1 MNNNF
6 AFSIKTD
13 QETKDWGRYII
24 SPLPEGF
31 GQTIGHS
38 LRRVLLGALPGAAA
52 IQMKIAG
59 ATHIFTTLKGVKE
72 DLVEVM
78 LNVKQIRFSYQGEK
92 PVKLKLEKTGPG
104 PVKAGDIEL
113 QPGVEV
119 ANPDLVLAN
128 LADSQTKFKMELTVA
143 RGVGYEPAE
152 EHKSDK
158 LGVIA
163 LDAVFTP
170 IKKVNYRVESTRKGR
185 KTNWDKLILEVWT
198 DGSIKPK
205 KAVKQAAKILMA
217 VFKQVVSP
225 KKIEADD
232 SVKEERKQENS
243 SLNLLL
249 EEIDEIPLRL
259 VNALKKAGYK
269 RVKDLVKAGPK
280 EVLKARNVGEKSVE
294 QLIEIL
300 KKRGVE
306 LKD

>member
-1 MNNNF
+1 MANDF
-6 AFSIKTD
+6 AFSVKTD

-31 GQTIGHS
+31 GQTVGHS

-52 IQMKIAG
+52 IQMKVAG
-59 ATHIFTTLKGVKE
+59 ASHIFTTLKGVKE

-92 PVKLKLEKTGPG
+92 PIKLKLEKTGPG
-104 PVKAGDIEL
+104 PARAGDIEL
-113 QPGVEV
+113 QPGVKV
-119 ANPDLVLAN
+119 ANPDLVIAN
-128 LADSQTKFKMELTVA
+128 LADEKTKFKMELVVA
-143 RGVGYEPAE
+143 RGVGYRSAE

-198 DGSIKPK
+198 DGSIKPR
-205 KAVKQAAKILMA
+205 KAVKEAAKILVA
-217 VFKQVVSP
+217 VFKQVVNP
-225 KKIEADD
+225 KVNDEPIT
-232 SVKEERKQENS
+232 EEQVQEENS
-243 SLNLLL
+243 NLDLLL

-259 VNALKKAGYK
+259 VNALKKAGYE
-269 RVKDLVKAGPK
+269 RVRDLVAAGPE

-294 QLIEIL
+294 QLMKIL

-306 LKD
+306 LKS